1 MKIEEMR
8 VTIHGKV
15 QMVMFRDFIQ
25 RKARTLG
32 LKGTVA
38 NLSDRSVEVVA
49 QGPRDALDIL
59 VEHLHK
65 GPFLARVLKVDV
77 QWRKP
82 KNKFGG
88 FSILY

>member
-32 LKGTVA
+32 LKGTVT
-38 NLSDRSVEVVA
+38 NLPDRSVEVVA
-49 QGPRDALDIL
+49 QGPRDALDTL

-65 GPFLARVLKVDV
+65 GPFLAKVLRVDIE
-77 QWRKP
+77 WREP
-82 KNKFGG
+82 QEKFGG
-88 FSILY
+88 FRILY

>member
-1 MKIEEMR
+1 MKIEEFHAI
-8 VTIHGKV
+8 IHGKV

-32 LKGTVA
+32 LQGTVT

-49 QGPRDALDIL
+49 QGPRDSLDTL

-65 GPFLARVLKVDV
+65 GPFLARVLKVNV
-77 QWRKP
+77 EWRKP
-82 KNKFGG
+82 KEKLGG

>member
-1 MKIEEMR
+1 MKIEEMHA
-8 VTIHGKV
+8 TIHGKV
-15 QMVMFRDFIQ
+15 VMVMFRDFIQ

-32 LKGTVA
+32 LKGTVK
-38 NLSDRSVEVVA
+38 NLPDRSVEVVA
-49 QGPRDALDIL
+49 QGSRDSLDTL

-82 KNKFGG
+82 KEKLGG
-88 FSILY
+88 FNILY